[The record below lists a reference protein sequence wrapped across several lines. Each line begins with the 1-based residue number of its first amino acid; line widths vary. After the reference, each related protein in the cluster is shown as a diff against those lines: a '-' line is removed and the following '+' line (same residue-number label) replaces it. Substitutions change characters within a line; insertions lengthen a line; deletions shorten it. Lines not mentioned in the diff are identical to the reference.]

1 MSAVKGILGHKYVA
15 LGATRVGSV
24 TLLQDQNC
32 ILHVAVCK
40 VNLEVG
46 TTQRSTTMETLYQA
60 PDLQHKF
67 LEGDPVSPVI
77 SPMLYQ
83 GQEYIDYPSA
93 FLVVRVQYI
102 VGLVWK

>member
-40 VNLEVG
+40 VNPEVG

-83 GQEYIDYPSA
+83 G
-93 FLVVRVQYI
+93 
-102 VGLVWK
+102 